1 MSVTTEGPWG
11 MPQKSRT
18 KVQFSGRRG
27 ELFGRLLRGYLLML
41 PTLGLYRFWLTTTK
55 RRFYWQNTVIA

>member
-11 MPQKSRT
+11 MPQQSRT
-18 KVQFSGRRG
+18 EVQFSGRRG

-41 PTLGLYRFWLTTTK
+41 PTLGNYPRACQWRERLNPLGYGSW
-55 RRFYWQNTVIA
+55 